1 LCPSGGSAML
11 RVMPADAPFTP
22 LERFA
27 AWVREAERILV
38 VTGAGISADSG
49 LPTYR
54 GVGGLYD
61 DAGTEDGVDIEDALS
76 GPMMERR
83 PEICWKYIAQVERAC
98 RGAAPNRAHHVIAK
112 LQRGREGVVV
122 LTQNVDGLHR
132 AAGSEDVIEIHGNV
146 HEVHCTRCAWERVVA
161 DYEELLSSSEVPR
174 CPECGAVVRPRVV
187 LFQEMLPVG
196 PIDRL
201 RAEVFRGFSLVVI
214 VGTTAVFP
222 YIAAPVRMA
231 AGWGAH
237 TVEINPGRSMV
248 SDLVDLRLP
257 ARAAPTFDALA
268 DALGL

>member
-1 LCPSGGSAML
+1 
-11 RVMPADAPFTP
+11 MPVDAPFAP

-38 VTGAGISADSG
+38 ITGAGISADSG

-76 GPMMERR
+76 GPMMQRR

-98 RGAAPNRAHHVIAK
+98 RGAAPNRAHQVIAE
-112 LQRGREGVVV
+112 LQRSRGGVVV

-132 AAGSEDVIEIHGNV
+132 AAGSDDVIEIHGNV
-146 HEVHCTRCAWERVVA
+146 HEIHCTRCAWERTVA
-161 DYEELLSSSEVPR
+161 DYEALLPATEGGVAAPR
-174 CPECGAVVRPRVV
+174 CPACGAVVRPRVV
-187 LFQEMLPVG
+187 LFQEMLPTG

-201 RAEVFRGFSLVVI
+201 RAEALRGFSLVVV

-231 AGWGAH
+231 AKQGAH
-237 TVEINPGRSMV
+237 TVEVNPGRSMV
-248 SDLVDLRLP
+248 SDLVELRLP

-268 DALGL
+268 AALGL

>member
-1 LCPSGGSAML
+1 ML

-27 AWVREAERILV
+27 AWVRQAERILV

-76 GPMMERR
+76 GPMMQRR
-83 PEICWKYIAQVERAC
+83 PEICWKYIVQVERAC
-98 RGAAPNRAHHVIAK
+98 RGAAPNRAHHVIAE
-112 LQRGREGVVV
+112 LQRRRAGVVV

-146 HEVHCTRCAWERVVA
+146 HELCCTRCAWERTVD
-161 DYEELLSSSEVPR
+161 DYEGLLPPSEAGPTAPR

-196 PIDRL
+196 AIDRL
-201 RAEVFRGFSLVVI
+201 RAEVARGFSLVVV
-214 VGTTAVFP
+214 VGTTAAFP

-268 DALGL
+268 AALGL